1 MSNQTV
7 VANVGNAS
15 MMKSYTDSATDGTF
29 AANIMLDS
37 ISSQPLGILQPSSRI
52 DRVNVLYTAG
62 LCAWR
67 IQRTDSLMVSR
78 HGWASKTPYN
88 QPNEG
93 FMAPMIVNPKDTLQ
107 VYPMAV
113 NATAGDT
120 ACLAWITANGKSELF
135 TVTTSADNTAAE
147 LLQTETGQ
155 SIGDTFFGSTI
166 SHVEV
171 QCEDGASLVSLE
183 VIDNTGGVI
192 YTQRGGIRGAYVGAM
207 NLVTNIDCQRLSIA
221 CGKGFSI
228 KVKTVTA

>member
-1 MSNQTV
+1 MTTQTV
-7 VANVGNAS
+7 VANVGNAG
-15 MMKSYTDSATDGTF
+15 MMRSYTDSATDGIFST
-29 AANIMLDS
+29 NIMLDS

-67 IQRTDSLMVSR
+67 IQRTDSLQVVR
-78 HGWASKTPYN
+78 HGWGSKTPYN
-88 QPNEG
+88 DPREG
-93 FMAPMIVNPKDTLQ
+93 FMAPMMVNPKDTLQ
-107 VYPMAV
+107 VHPMAV

-135 TVTTSADNTAAE
+135 TATSTADNTAIE
-147 LLQTETGQ
+147 LLQAETSQ
-155 SIGDTFFGSTI
+155 SVGDTFFGTTI
-166 SHVEV
+166 SHIEV

-207 NLVTNIDCQRLSIA
+207 NLYTNIDCNMLSIPV
-221 CGKGFSI
+221 GKGFSV

>member
-1 MSNQTV
+1 LTTQTV

-29 AANIMLDS
+29 STNIMLDS
-37 ISSQPLGILQPSSRI
+37 ISSQPLGILQPGTTI
-52 DRVNVLYTAG
+52 DRINVLYTAG

-67 IQRTDSLMVSR
+67 LQRSDSLRIIR

-93 FMAPMIVNPKDTLQ
+93 FMAAMTVNPKDTLQ
-107 VYPMAV
+107 VHPMAV
-113 NATAGDT
+113 NSTAGDT

-155 SIGDTFFGSTI
+155 SVGDTFFGATI
-166 SHVEV
+166 SHIEV

-207 NLVTNIDCQRLSIA
+207 NLYTNIDCNMLSIPV
-221 CGKGFSI
+221 GKGFSV